1 MSNIFLRGVIVLVG
15 IVVLT
20 IMIYLPTTEGRAEH
34 LDLLSIYTDPLIVY
48 GYLASIPFF
57 VGLYK
62 AFRLLGYIGDNKIFS
77 PSALMVLRGIQ
88 YCAIVQCILIVIEGI
103 YSRIFHDKED
113 DPAGFMALCMISS
126 FIAITVAI
134 VAAVFGKIVQ
144 QGIYLMEENEQLK
157 SR

>member
-1 MSNIFLRGVIVLVG
+1 
-15 IVVLT
+15 
-20 IMIYLPTTEGRAEH
+20 MIYFPTTEGRAEH
-34 LDLLSIYTDPLIVY
+34 LDLLSIYTDPFIMY
-48 GYLASIPFF
+48 AYLASIPFF
-57 VGLYK
+57 VALYK

-77 PSALMVLRGIQ
+77 PSALMVLRSIQ
-88 YCAIVQCILIVIEGI
+88 YCAIVQCILIVIAGI

-113 DPAGFMALCMISS
+113 DPAGFMALCMIGS